1 MAALRCGKVEID
13 GRDGD
18 ASATM
23 LRLIDRLAE
32 RGVDERTRDRHADE
46 EHILCIDDVIASDI
60 FVGCYPVL
68 PSIIHTPPNEPGELN
83 FRDLGLGT
91 VDILH
96 LVSDINRD
104 KIIVWGYGPVAGG
117 CEWIFAGVLFSHCP
131 PSSPSFIQSRHH
143 LSLDIRTNIKPY
155 QPQ

>member
-46 EHILCIDDVIASDI
+46 EYILCIDDVIASDI

-104 KIIVWGYGPVAGG
+104 KIIVWAGRWWLRVDFRG
-117 CEWIFAGVLFSHCP
+117 SSLFALPSFFSFFFP
-131 PSSPSFIQSRHH
+131 ISPS
-143 LSLDIRTNIKPY
+143 LSIEISAQTSNPIKP
-155 QPQ
+155 P

>member
-104 KIIVWGYGPVAGG
+104 KIIVWAGRCG
-117 CEWIFAGVLFSHCP
+117 CE
-131 PSSPSFIQSRHH
+131 
-143 LSLDIRTNIKPY
+143 
-155 QPQ
+155 